1 MPNLISRGVV
11 FRQSLAREKPL
22 QVVGVLNAYAALL
35 AQAAGFKAIYLSGGG
50 VAAGSLGVPD
60 LGITT
65 LEDVLIDVRRI
76 TDACDLPLLVDVD
89 TGFGS
94 AFNIARTVKSLI
106 KFEAAGMHLEDQI
119 QAKRCGHR
127 PGKALVSKDEMCDRI
142 KAAVDARTDP
152 GFVIMAR
159 TDALASEGLA
169 ATIDRTQAYVSA
181 GADMIFAEAVTELN
195 QYQAFVDSLQVP
207 VLANMTEFGKTPLFT
222 REQLAAVGVGLAL
235 YPLSAFRAM
244 SAAALQVYQTIRE
257 QGSQESMLPNMQS
270 RADLYQILNYYA
282 YEEKLDEL
290 FKPSELENDM
300 GDVNERESKF
310 NYHGE

>member
-1 MPNLISRGVV
+1 LPNLSSRGVV
-11 FRQSLAREKPL
+11 FRQSLAIEKPL

-35 AQAAGFKAIYLSGGG
+35 AKSAGFNAIYLSGGG

-106 KFEAAGMHLEDQI
+106 KFEAAAMHLEDQV

-127 PGKALVSKDEMCDRI
+127 PGKALVSKNEMCDRI
-142 KAAVDARTDP
+142 KAAVDARTDE

-169 ATIDRTQAYVSA
+169 STIDRAQAYVSA
-181 GADMIFAEAVTELN
+181 GADMIFAEAITELD
-195 QYQAFVDSLQVP
+195 QYQAFINALQVP

-222 REQLAAVGVGLAL
+222 REQLASVGVGLVL

-257 QGSQESMLPNMQS
+257 QGTQESMLPNMQT
-270 RADLYQILNYYA
+270 RDELYQILNYYA

-290 FKPSELENDM
+290 FKSSESENEKD
-300 GDVNERESKF
+300 DHN
-310 NYHGE
+310 